1 MHRRQSA
8 GTALPE
14 EHMSATQVRTTQP
27 QRRAQDDA
35 ARVLNAALLQFDLA
49 GEIRKLRQEDS
60 WRRKAGRSA
69 ATLVKHGDPRLVLVA
84 MRANSHMHEHKTSA
98 RISIQTIAGHI
109 RLRLGEKSVDLP
121 AGHLLVLDQA
131 LSHDV
136 EALEDSAFLLTFSW
150 PQGAEQISQKGRHE
164 P

>member
-1 MHRRQSA
+1 
-8 GTALPE
+8 
-14 EHMSATQVRTTQP
+14 MSATQVRTTQS
-27 QRRAQDDA
+27 RHRAEEE
-35 ARVLNAALLQFDLA
+35 ARVLNEALLQFDLA

-69 ATLVKHGDPRLVLVA
+69 ATLVKHGDLRLVLVA
-84 MRANSHMHEHKTSA
+84 MRANSHMHEHKTNA

-150 PQGAEQISQKGRHE
+150 PQGAEQISREGRHE